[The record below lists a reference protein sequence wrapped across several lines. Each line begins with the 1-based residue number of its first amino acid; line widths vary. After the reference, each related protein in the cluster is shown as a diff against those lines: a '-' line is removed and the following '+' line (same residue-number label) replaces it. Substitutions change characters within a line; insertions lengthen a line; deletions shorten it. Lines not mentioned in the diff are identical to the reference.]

1 MILCPLYPLGLT
13 QNVFRP
19 EKDHA
24 KQIYALEKLFEMHP
38 EHKSQGVRLVL
49 LGSSR
54 NVADA
59 ERIEVL
65 RRLVVELK
73 LEVRGSLFHSDQSA

>member
-1 MILCPLYPLGLT
+1 M
-13 QNVFRP
+13 
-19 EKDHA
+19 
-24 KQIYALEKLFEMHP
+24 
-38 EHKSQGVRLVL
+38 L

-54 NVADA
+54 NAGDA

-73 LEVRGSLFHSDQSA
+73 LEVRDSLFHSNQMAQ